1 MSSFDPFGPSEMQ
14 FRREFA
20 IGAMGVA
27 ALLTVLFV
35 IQPNL
40 DLTISSAAKDACA
53 VPPARVG
60 GAWCPTEVVDLAR
73 HAFMAIFV
81 ISAVGIVAWAI
92 HTTVVERKL
101 VGINQLRC
109 GFMIAV
115 LVMGPGV
122 VANLILKDNVGR
134 ARPRDVIEFGG
145 SKEFAPPLVPSAEC
159 ARNCSFVSGEAS
171 SMFALFFGLA
181 LALPQYRR
189 RLFVAGLTVGLLAG
203 GVRILQG
210 AHFFS
215 DVMFAGVFMA
225 LTVNLLHV
233 AFIGAWRDQ
242 KQAARALRD
251 PLRAVMKLRRI
262 RI

>member
-1 MSSFDPFGPSEMQ
+1 MSSVDPFESTETR

-20 IGAMGVA
+20 IGAVGIA
-27 ALLTVLFV
+27 TVLAAVFMT
-35 IQPNL
+35 QPEL
-40 DLTISSAAKDACA
+40 DLTISGAARDACA
-53 VPPARVG
+53 VPPTKPG
-60 GAWCPTEVVDLAR
+60 GAWCPTDAVDLAR
-73 HAFMAIFV
+73 HAFMALFIT
-81 ISAVGIVAWAI
+81 SAILIVAWAI
-92 HTTVVERKL
+92 RATVTEKKL
-101 VGINQLRC
+101 VGSQQVRC

-122 VANLILKDNVGR
+122 VANFILKDNVGR

-181 LALPQYRR
+181 LALPRYRR
-189 RLFVAGLTVGLLAG
+189 RLLVAGLTIGLVAG
-203 GVRILQG
+203 GVRIIQG

-225 LTVNLLHV
+225 LTVSVLDV
-233 AFIGAWRDQ
+233 AFIGAWQDRHQ
-242 KQAARALRD
+242 TARMLRD
-251 PLRAVMKLRRI
+251 PLGAAMKLRRL